1 VAHDAI
7 DSVRRPSVR
16 LIFGLLRTPTT
27 SPLPL
32 PPEPSARPAGS
43 SRKNLQRFPVCPEG
57 ALENPILQ
65 RGGPEPARR
74 GRAGRHPAR
83 PLTGEHLPRR
93 PLDRPAHFDPKP
105 PSSGFVTR
113 SPHRR
118 GPDPRT
124 EHRGSTCTHGD
135 PVLHQKASPRFVWD
149 DRNRIRLPGVV
160 VHWRRSRQR
169 LGGLIKRPTCRPDR

>member
-1 VAHDAI
+1 MAHDAI

-124 EHRGSTCTHGD
+124 EHRGSTCTRVTLFFISKHHRVSKSHSAAG
-135 PVLHQKASPRFVWD
+135 A
-149 DRNRIRLPGVV
+149 V
-160 VHWRRSRQR
+160 VHRRRSRQR